1 MSAFTQSPTTFIWR
15 WLFVTCIWK
24 QNDFQRIHTHCTSAK
39 ICCPMTVNSNW
50 KLAKTEMKT
59 FQTFGSCSPPL
70 FNQSNQLPR
79 VLQGFQSNWVVR
91 NWPGRVSILRKLESR
106 GTVWW
111 IALWWHS
118 AVPVSG
124 LDANVHASIQLQK
137 EKLSKMGENFLTK
150 DIRALSLSRNHKML
164 LPSKDV
170 LHVAFA
176 ITTGKISAW
185 AMTCFLPDLIQSCT
199 NSLGM
204 LSPIKKLCCFQ
215 GSTSTAPWVTDCSES
230 STAPSVN
237 SNKGGAS
244 DQDCTSLGLA
254 SISNDRASE
263 TTWTNSGV
271 TVTDGPCPPNLW
283 RSWQASCVVLPYVCP
298 AA

>member
-59 FQTFGSCSPPL
+59 LQTFGSCSTPL

-137 EKLSKMGENFLTK
+137 EKTVQNG
-150 DIRALSLSRNHKML
+150 
-164 LPSKDV
+164 
-170 LHVAFA
+170 
-176 ITTGKISAW
+176 GKISHQGHPSALVVKEPQN
-185 AMTCFLPDLIQSCT
+185 ASTFQS
-199 NSLGM
+199 
-204 LSPIKKLCCFQ
+204 F
-215 GSTSTAPWVTDCSES
+215 APCRFCNNDWKD
-230 STAPSVN
+230 
-237 SNKGGAS
+237 
-244 DQDCTSLGLA
+244 LGLGDDLFLTWPHPKLHELTWYV
-254 SISNDRASE
+254 ISHKEALLLPRVHKHSAMGDRLQRVFYCTIGE
-263 TTWTNSGV
+263 
-271 TVTDGPCPPNLW
+271 
-283 RSWQASCVVLPYVCP
+283 
-298 AA
+298 